1 MKILIWL
8 AFLFLNGLITALLN
22 SDGILLGFIPTALLF
37 GATMWAAKSVCK
49 LWDESKENRRTRKA
63 AEKVVQEAISAKSVP
78 DQIHFCRKCG
88 EQLLE
93 DSRFC
98 RKCGCQIETDL
109 PM

>member
-8 AFLFLNGLITALLN
+8 AFLFLNGMITALLN
-22 SDGILLGFIPTALLF
+22 ADGILLGFIPTALLF
-37 GATMWAAKSVCK
+37 SATIWGAKSVCK
-49 LWDESKENRRTRKA
+49 LWDESKENRRTRKEV
-63 AEKVVQEAISAKSVP
+63 EKIVQETIAAKVSTEKIS
-78 DQIHFCRKCG
+78 FCRKCG

-93 DSRFC
+93 GSRFC